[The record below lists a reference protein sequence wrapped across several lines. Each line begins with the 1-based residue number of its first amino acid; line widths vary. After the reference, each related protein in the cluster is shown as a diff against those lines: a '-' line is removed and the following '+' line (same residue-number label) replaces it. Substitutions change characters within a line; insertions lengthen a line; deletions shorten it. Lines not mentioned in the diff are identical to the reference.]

1 MDSLIGN
8 FFFDMDDSSDESED
22 SEDNELVENVEKR
35 KRPTLKPAEVKR
47 RALDVFVPE
56 TEYRSEDAVSAY
68 TACIRN
74 HAQLDMIVE
83 YASLGASF
91 RMIEKLANAT
101 RKLTGV
107 SKYSGC
113 SQRQV
118 AKVLRVVCASNMQML
133 LEILGRCWA
142 FSLAFDSATQQS
154 TSYLDLRVRFCFG
167 DNIHN
172 FHVISVP
179 MDGRHTGEEM
189 FEIIVEVLNVIRP
202 GWRESLIG
210 VATDGARNMTGRFSG
225 VVSKI
230 QQCVGPHFVRVWCGA
245 HQLDLVMARTYD
257 KVLHE
262 EFFSTLIA
270 LVGYFRRQ
278 LNLVE
283 EMNSTCHRVALTRW
297 LSTSKVMRWFKKHR
311 LRLERYLELKKPAF
325 RPTPGTLNIYL

>member
-1 MDSLIGN
+1 M
-8 FFFDMDDSSDESED
+8 
-22 SEDNELVENVEKR
+22 VENIEKR
-35 KRPTLKPAEVKR
+35 KRPTLKPVEVKR

-56 TEYRSEDAVSAY
+56 TEDGSEDAVSAY

-107 SKYSGC
+107 SKYPGC

-118 AKVLRVVCASNMQML
+118 AKVLQVVCASNIQML
-133 LEILGRCWA
+133 LEILGKCWA
-142 FSLAFDSATQQS
+142 FSTHQS

-172 FHVISVP
+172 FHVISAP
-179 MDGRHTGEEM
+179 MDGSHTGEEM
-189 FEIIVEVLNVIRP
+189 FEIIVGVLNIIRP

-245 HQLDLVMARTYD
+245 HQLDLVMAHTYD

-262 EFFSTLIA
+262 EFFDLDGIGWVFSTTAELGGGDELEMPPGSSYEMVVYEQGHAMVQETSTSLGEI
-270 LVGYFRRQ
+270 LG
-278 LNLVE
+278 VE
-283 EMNSTCHRVALTRW
+283 EAS
-297 LSTSKVMRWFKKHR
+297 
-311 LRLERYLELKKPAF
+311 
-325 RPTPGTLNIYL
+325 I